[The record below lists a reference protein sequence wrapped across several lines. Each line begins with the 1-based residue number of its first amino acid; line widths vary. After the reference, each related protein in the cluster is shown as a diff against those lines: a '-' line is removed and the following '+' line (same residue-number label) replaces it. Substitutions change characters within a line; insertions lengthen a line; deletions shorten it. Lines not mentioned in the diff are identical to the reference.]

1 MAIKF
6 GRDHFLVVEVDGKRH
21 GGFAVGKTLLHVP
34 GKEDEV
40 RFSESQVLANL
51 GPQPEAGASVLGVKV
66 DRVYSTHKVKGIDN
80 LLEVR
85 TKIPTDKVEA
95 TIKELNNVMRW
106 FHGQKL
112 LCGQA
117 AIKVLH
123 WVKPSKKGYE
133 YKKVFSKEENR
144 DVLTLAAD
152 TMSAPQAF
160 AQAFAAH
167 CWEHHLPQRTRV
179 SWMTL
184 LLKLRHVTT
193 CSKDDLLN
201 LLDSYTKSE
210 EPDIRSLHNL
220 VDEENASLVVKT
232 IIKHFR
238 TVHGIAPSEIDMLC
252 RENPERVGNLW
263 PEWTTFTEARPEFPA
278 HALTNARNLFAYAIG
293 CAVQGPKAIPKS
305 LQKAVEVSL
314 SKMERKHL

>member
-6 GRDHFLVVEVDGKRH
+6 GRGHFLVVEVDGKRH
-21 GGFAVGKTLLHVP
+21 GGTAVGKTLLQVP
-34 GKEDEV
+34 GMDEEL
-40 RFSESQVLANL
+40 RFKPDDVLANL

-66 DRVYSTHKVKGIDN
+66 DRVYSTHKIKGIDN
-80 LLEVR
+80 LLELR
-85 TKIPTDKVEA
+85 TRIPADKAEA
-95 TIKELNNVMRW
+95 TAKELGSVMRW
-106 FHGQKL
+106 FHEQKL
-112 LCGQA
+112 LTAQS
-117 AIKVLH
+117 AIKILH

-152 TMSAPQAF
+152 TMMAPQAL

-167 CWEHHLPQRTRV
+167 CWEHHLPARTRV

-193 CSKDDLLN
+193 CSKEDLLD
-201 LLDSYTKSE
+201 LLESYTKSE

-220 VDEENASLVVKT
+220 VEDENASLIVKT
-232 IIKHFR
+232 ILKHFR
-238 TVHGIAPSEIDMLC
+238 TVHGITPADVDMLC

-263 PEWTTFTEARPEFPA
+263 PEWTTFTEARPEFPT
-278 HALTNARNLFAYAIG
+278 HALTSPRNLFAYAIA
-293 CAVQGPKAIPKS
+293 CAVQGPKAVPKS